1 MKLAAIKSCMAV
13 ALMLA
18 VTLVAPSAAFADKPL
33 REVLPL
39 QPDLVTQRCG
49 FPVLV
54 HSEGQILRNTWFDED
69 GNPVRAVETYP
80 GLKYVLTNLA
90 TQEQIAVS
98 IVGPTFWEFAS
109 DGSATVVSAGPSVW
123 FPYPVTREPGIF
135 LITGRNTFQLDA
147 SGRLTSFRLLSGQVE
162 NLCPRLA

>member
-1 MKLAAIKSCMAV
+1 MKLAAITSCMAV

-39 QPDLVTQRCG
+39 QPDVVTQRCG
-49 FPVLV
+49 FPARSLRGPDPQKYLV
-54 HSEGQILRNTWFDED
+54 RRGRQPCPRRRDVPRSQ
-69 GNPVRAVETYP
+69 VRPDQPRYE
-80 GLKYVLTNLA
+80 
-90 TQEQIAVS
+90 EQIAVS

-162 NLCPRLA
+162 DLCRRLA